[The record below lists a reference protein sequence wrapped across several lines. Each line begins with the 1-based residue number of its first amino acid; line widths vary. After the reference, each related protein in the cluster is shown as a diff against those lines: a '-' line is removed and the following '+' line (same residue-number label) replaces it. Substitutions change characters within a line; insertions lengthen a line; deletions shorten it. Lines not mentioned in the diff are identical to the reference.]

1 MGIAGW
7 LEDCVWV
14 LAAFF
19 YRGALITIFY
29 DDSFALSEC
38 TAQAASSIRLIKFAV
53 AFCST
58 LVISSM
64 DLE

>member
-38 TAQAASSIRLIKFAV
+38 TALPYRDQHSFDTEKSDR
-53 AFCST
+53 
-58 LVISSM
+58 
-64 DLE
+64 